1 MNLLYRLACLLSF
14 LAIFFFSCSP
24 DTSRLSIEHDLGKG
38 YYLKSLESNW
48 QSDYFDY
55 LSDTT
60 YMAIAA
66 GKNNKFG
73 AINRQ
78 GEEVVPFEYEFTE
91 VYPNFIIA
99 HDFPNL
105 VELHA
110 YISVFDHKGS
120 KFFTKLLRKCI
131 PMNEHLIYGD
141 LSNKEAYILNP
152 LGATIHEALPHPV
165 KEVWPGIFEFKNR
178 EGELA
183 YLDAKGNLIDRPKYV
198 PLYKTHDQFEKS
210 DYVAATNEQEQKL
223 LVSKDQETVIDI
235 PKPLK
240 GSSQSY
246 EVVDVQYNYAIL
258 KRDTYYHE
266 IYDIN
271 NAQVLDSTLSREFI
285 KVKVCPNGK
294 VFFNNIFRNRQYK
307 YVGTN
312 NEILMTSK
320 QGMPLTDEAQPIL
333 IDICSGAPKEYKI
346 EGDRRSYSKEFRY
359 YHGNG
364 EENYFQNSDNTIVY
378 PSKEWS
384 LKRLNGISNYDLYS
398 IVKNQEEQY
407 GLIDENFEVVLP
419 LAYDDIMRAG
429 VFNNTFY
436 IIKDGK
442 KGMSD
447 AYGNVTIAPE
457 YDEFI
462 PLWGYYKLHGIIIA
476 RKESNYYLLNFSG
489 TRLNDQVYTSFEKK
503 HGVIYPLKYFLSNDQ
518 ETLQIDAVGR
528 IKRK

>member
-1 MNLLYRLACLLSF
+1 
-14 LAIFFFSCSP
+14 
-24 DTSRLSIEHDLGKG
+24 
-38 YYLKSLESNW
+38 
-48 QSDYFDY
+48 
-55 LSDTT
+55 
-60 YMAIAA
+60 
-66 GKNNKFG
+66 
-73 AINRQ
+73 
-78 GEEVVPFEYEFTE
+78 
-91 VYPNFIIA
+91 
-99 HDFPNL
+99 
-105 VELHA
+105 
-110 YISVFDHKGS
+110 
-120 KFFTKLLRKCI
+120 
-131 PMNEHLIYGD
+131 
-141 LSNKEAYILNP
+141 
-152 LGATIHEALPHPV
+152 
-165 KEVWPGIFEFKNR
+165 
-178 EGELA
+178 
-183 YLDAKGNLIDRPKYV
+183 
-198 PLYKTHDQFEKS
+198 
-210 DYVAATNEQEQKL
+210 
-223 LVSKDQETVIDI
+223 
-235 PKPLK
+235 
-240 GSSQSY
+240 
-246 EVVDVQYNYAIL
+246 
-258 KRDTYYHE
+258 
-266 IYDIN
+266 
-271 NAQVLDSTLSREFI
+271 
-285 KVKVCPNGK
+285 
-294 VFFNNIFRNRQYK
+294 
-307 YVGTN
+307 
-312 NEILMTSK
+312 MTSK